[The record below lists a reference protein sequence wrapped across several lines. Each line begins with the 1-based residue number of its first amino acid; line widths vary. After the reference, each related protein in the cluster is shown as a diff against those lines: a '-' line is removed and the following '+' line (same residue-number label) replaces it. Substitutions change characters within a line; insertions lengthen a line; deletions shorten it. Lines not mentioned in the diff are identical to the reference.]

1 MNTPDQPITPISP
14 DDARQILE
22 AAMAPYLEDGW
33 IVRAEHDFMAR
44 LTRGKTN
51 MDFYV
56 DLLGEVTRE
65 EKPISPVQ
73 DSGRLVAWALLLVSF
88 LLAVAVASALGWI

>member
-1 MNTPDQPITPISP
+1 
-14 DDARQILE
+14 
-22 AAMAPYLEDGW
+22 
-33 IVRAEHDFMAR
+33 
-44 LTRGKTN
+44 
-51 MDFYV
+51 V